1 MTELTNE
8 IGKDAQMDAVLWAR
22 RDEFGI
28 GERRPLG
35 EALRASPAV
44 RALEGDLEDKP
55 RPPPSPGMSM

>member
-1 MTELTNE
+1 
-8 IGKDAQMDAVLWAR
+8 MDAVLWAR

-35 EALRASPAV
+35 EALRESPAV

-55 RPPPSPGMSM
+55 RPSPGMSM